1 MNKFAYAG
9 KEALRRK
16 ESSEVEGEL
25 WSFLSRGLE
34 AQAAVNDIC
43 ANRHKGNSESVA
55 AFQSIKD
62 KLRNGQQSVLREI
75 ARTPSGLTAEEI
87 ADRLNTT
94 VNCVSGRCAELK
106 KLGKVRKAGTRPV
119 RSGHSAAILVAI

>member
-1 MNKFAYAG
+1 MSQNRFHYA
-9 KEALRRK
+9 AR
-16 ESSEVEGEL
+16 ESESHHDL
-25 WSFLSRGLE
+25 F
-34 AQAAVNDIC
+34 DIC
-43 ANRHKGNSESVA
+43 ANRHKGNPESVA

-62 KLRNGQQSVLREI
+62 KLRSGQESVLREI

-106 KLGKVRKAGTRPV
+106 RLGKVRKAGTRPV